1 MGTTGTIMGCSTYLK
16 ERNPQVQ
23 IIGLQPLEGSSIPG
37 IRRWS
42 SEYLPKIF
50 DAFFSTKTKGMG
62 IGLSIS
68 RSIIE
73 SHQGRISA
81 RTLEQG
87 GAEFAFELPVAVE
100 S

>member
-1 MGTTGTIMGCSTYLK
+1 MDRVQKQQHHLTIKTEIIDTGRVRLAVIDSG
-16 ERNPQVQ
+16 
-23 IIGLQPLEGSSIPG
+23 EGIPDSS
-37 IRRWS
+37 
-42 SEYLPKIF
+42 LPKIF
-50 DAFFSTKTKGMG
+50 DAFFSTKTRGMG

-87 GAEFAFELPVAVE
+87 GAEFAFELPVAAE